1 MTTLVLGLPRDPR
14 KKPRTKHA
22 AAALAGLLCLPL
34 LACSTSD
41 GSTSGG
47 GGQGGEGGGPPDV
60 EPGDSSIL
68 VGSFQV
74 RLVAPV
80 AATENT
86 PATPGSTAVLGKV
99 YDGPTLSQ
107 IIWEEAAKEG
117 ACKLST
123 PRVPFCNT
131 PCGGSAACVEDDTCK
146 DYPLAH
152 SAGTI
157 TVKGLHT
164 EAGENGFSMDPVV
177 NAYQPPANV
186 KLPYP
191 AFAEGDVITF
201 QASGDYFSAFAL
213 EATGIAP
220 LALAGDKLTLE
231 SGKPVSLAWTPPT
244 KAGSSRVYVKLD
256 ISHHGGTKG
265 MIECD
270 AEDTGSLEISAA
282 LLTKLLDLGVAGY
295 PSIVVARKSTGSTT
309 IKEGRIDLVL
319 TSSIEEAVQIPGL
332 TSCTSDVD
340 CPSGQI
346 CQADLTCK

>member
-1 MTTLVLGLPRDPR
+1 MRR
-14 KKPRTKHA
+14 A
-22 AAALAGLLCLPL
+22 AAGLAGLFCVPI
-34 LACSTSD
+34 LACSPSD
-41 GSTSGG
+41 GGSASGSGG
-47 GGQGGEGGGPPDV
+47 NGGSGGAPPDA

-80 AATENT
+80 AASENT
-86 PATPGSTAVLGKV
+86 PETPGSTAVLGKV
-99 YDGPTLSQ
+99 YDGPTPSQ

-117 ACKLST
+117 ACKLET
-123 PRVPFCNT
+123 PRVPFCNQ
-131 PCGGSAACVEDDTCK
+131 PCGGSAACVEDDQCQ

-152 SAGTI
+152 SAGKV

-164 EAGENGFSMDPVV
+164 ESGEDGFRMDPVV

-191 AFAEGDVITF
+191 AFAEGDVISF
-201 QASGDYFSAFAL
+201 QAAGDHYSGFTL
-213 EATGIAP
+213 EAAGIAP
-220 LALAGDKLTLE
+220 LALTSDTLTLE

-244 KAGSSRVYVKLD
+244 KAGSSRIYVKLD

-270 AEDTGSLEISAA
+270 ADDTGSLEISAA

-309 IKEGRIDLVL
+309 LKEGRVDLVI

-340 CPSGQI
+340 CPNGQV

>member
-1 MTTLVLGLPRDPR
+1 M
-14 KKPRTKHA
+14 
-22 AAALAGLLCLPL
+22 PL

-41 GSTSGG
+41 GGSASGAGGNGG
-47 GGQGGEGGGPPDV
+47 GGGSPPDA

-68 VGSFQV
+68 AGSFQV
-74 RLVAPV
+74 RLVPPV
-80 AATENT
+80 AASENT

-99 YDGPTLSQ
+99 YDGPTPSQ

-131 PCGGSAACVEDDTCK
+131 PCGGSAACVEDDQCQ

-152 SAGTI
+152 SAGKV

-164 EAGENGFSMDPVV
+164 ESGEDGFSMDPVV

-191 AFAEGDVITF
+191 AFAEGDVISF
-201 QASGDYFSAFAL
+201 QAAGDYYSGFTL
-213 EATGIAP
+213 EAAGIAP
-220 LALAGDKLTLE
+220 LALTSDTLTLE

-244 KAGSSRVYVKLD
+244 KAGSSRIYVKLD

-270 AEDTGSLEISAA
+270 ADDTGSLGISAA

-309 IKEGRIDLVL
+309 IKEGRVDLVV
-319 TSSIEEAVQIPGL
+319 TSTIEEAVQIPGL

-340 CPSGQI
+340 CPNGQI